1 MEHREAR
8 ELLEL
13 AAVEPTGLDRLAAGD
28 TPDAGAVASHLAG
41 CPGCTAEF
49 ERLRR
54 TAPLLRERVS
64 WSRLAGAAVVVT
76 GVVLVSVG

>member
-28 TPDAGAVASHLAG
+28 TPDAGAGTSG
-41 CPGCTAEF
+41 G
-49 ERLRR
+49 
-54 TAPLLRERVS
+54 
-64 WSRLAGAAVVVT
+64 
-76 GVVLVSVG
+76 